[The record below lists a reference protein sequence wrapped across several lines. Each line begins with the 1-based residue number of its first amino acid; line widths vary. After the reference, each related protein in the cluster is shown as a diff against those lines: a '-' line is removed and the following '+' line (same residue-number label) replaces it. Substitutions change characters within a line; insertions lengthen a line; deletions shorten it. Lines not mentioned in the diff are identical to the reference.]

1 MLERE
6 MASFVQGK
14 LLVAGHL
21 GGRVRVGGGDH
32 IRRPHPL
39 GVGREDG
46 DEEKHPKKER
56 DEGHSIHAEKHTH
69 APQKIKGLFVTK
81 LCQSQ

>member
-6 MASFVQGK
+6 MASFVQGR

-21 GGRVRVGGGDH
+21 GGRVRVGGGH
-32 IRRPHPL
+32 VRRPRTL
-39 GVGREDG
+39 GVGRENR

-56 DEGHSIHAEKHTH
+56 DEGHSIHTEKHTH

-81 LCQSQ
+81 LWQPQ